1 MYMKETDLCNNNLTI
16 SQCNATAE
24 CNKNEP
30 PCRREKTTVLNKKK
44 NSFCRS
50 LIGRLLVLFSKR
62 TEAVDIG
69 WRSGG
74 VETANKGASKR
85 LDR

>member
-1 MYMKETDLCNNNLTI
+1 MEW
-16 SQCNATAE
+16 NAPARLVLRNAE
-24 CNKNEP
+24 K
-30 PCRREKTTVLNKKK
+30 LL
-44 NSFCRS
+44 FCRS

-62 TEAVDIG
+62 TEAVDIDIG

-85 LDR
+85 LGL